1 MTIQLG
7 NWYIELLIVRARTI
21 TQIAQRDRLAQLN
34 WGVRIAAPMNTGM
47 DAVAEPD
54 VTGEFVQFA
63 VDVQRSRVSTG
74 IRNGRRSIIV
84 RDQRV
89 LQMMIAIEEKFQN
102 GETPHSKRLAHVQFW
117 RSAHRNL
124 A

>member
-1 MTIQLG
+1 
-7 NWYIELLIVRARTI
+7 
-21 TQIAQRDRLAQLN
+21 
-34 WGVRIAAPMNTGM
+34 MNTGM

-102 GETPHSKRLAHVQFW
+102 GETPHSKRLAHVQF
-117 RSAHRNL
+117 
-124 A
+124 